1 MATTPRQSAPAETLT
16 PVPSHEDELLVL
28 ERVTRSYGA
37 TVAIG
42 SVTLRVGR
50 EAVCV
55 LHGANGSGKT
65 TLLRLA
71 AGVLAPTTGRRH
83 ARGSALYLRSGD
95 GIRDAQSVRQAVAF
109 AAAATG
115 ADPDVD
121 AVLESVGLAG
131 LADVSAT
138 ALSAGQRARV
148 SLAVATACR
157 SAIVCLDEATAHL
170 DDDGR
175 AVASQVVRGL
185 AARGAAALV
194 ATHDTTFLS
203 GVADARLHLRD
214 GLVQVAAW

>member
-1 MATTPRQSAPAETLT
+1 METVTPMPF
-16 PVPSHEDELLVL
+16 HEDELLVL
-28 ERVTRSYGA
+28 ERVSRRFGA
-37 TVAIG
+37 TVAVD
-42 SVTLRVGR
+42 SVMLRVGR
-50 EAVCV
+50 GAVCV

-71 AGVLAPTTGRRH
+71 AGVLAPTTGRRR

-95 GIRDAQSVRQAVAF
+95 GIRDAQSVRQAVGF

-121 AVLESVGLAG
+121 ALLTAVGLGG
-131 LADVSAT
+131 LADMSAT

-157 SAIVCLDEATAHL
+157 SAIVCLDEPTAHL
-170 DDDGR
+170 DVDGR
-175 AVASQVVRGL
+175 VVAAQVVQEL
-185 AARGAAALV
+185 AARGAAVLV

-214 GLVQVAAW
+214 GLVRVAA